1 MNAVLGVARGAV
13 GLRMTQQTRCDRGIL
28 EVAPVLAE
36 PPHVVRD
43 LGPVTAGAERLRVA
57 PDARVDPQVLLGR
70 AVLRDPVVRM
80 RVRLAEVA
88 GLAEV
93 ARVAGDAGIGVV
105 DDVIAVGLDVEL
117 WMDVALDR
125 FRGPRETRQPEGRV
139 GDIAMAR
146 R

>member
-1 MNAVLGVARGAV
+1 MN
-13 GLRMTQQTRCDRGIL
+13 
-28 EVAPVLAE
+28 
-36 PPHVVRD
+36 VVRD
-43 LGPVTAGAERLRVA
+43 LGPVTAGAERLRMA
-57 PDARVDPQVLLGR
+57 PDARVDPQVLLRR
-70 AVLRDPVVRM
+70 AVLRDPVVGV

-93 ARVAGDAGIGVV
+93 ARVACDAGVGVV
-105 DDVIAVGLDVEL
+105 DHVVAVGLDVEL
-117 WMDVALDR
+117 WMAVAPDR